1 MEYGGGRDQ
10 RHRTQGFKWSAR
22 VKLGSFADTRSIP
35 ERSIIHREMEIFKT
49 NDATSS

>member
-1 MEYGGGRDQ
+1 MEGGGRDQ
-10 RHRTQGFKWSAR
+10 RLRIQGFKWSSR
-22 VKLGSFADTRSIP
+22 VKLGSFTDSRGIP